1 MILHQVSAAQLIC
14 ATTITKIATKRC
26 SKKISVVKKAFLH
39 SCCFTLVTKKFKKIL
54 VEEFL
59 CIEITVLQSPTLP
72 TIELLQSHFSKVLIT
87 IVELYIIAYSL
98 LTSYKSILLIKL
110 FIFLPYKALLINLC
124 NAFSCLSP
132 FFFLSLFSFL
142 C

>member
-1 MILHQVSAAQLIC
+1 M
-14 ATTITKIATKRC
+14 
-26 SKKISVVKKAFLH
+26 KKAFLH

-59 CIEITVLQSPTLP
+59 CIKIIVLQSPTLP
-72 TIELLQSHFSKVLIT
+72 TIELLQSQFSKVLIT

-98 LTSYKSILLIKL
+98 LTSYTSILFIKL
-110 FIFLPYKALLINLC
+110 FIFLSYKALLINLC

-132 FFFLSLFSFL
+132 FFFFWVYSLFCVNLTYILAILIDEILIPYVLF
-142 C
+142 